1 MLATSLTTQNSAAVN
16 ETYELQS
23 IAGSKAIRS
32 VGGRDPGEPR
42 SLTISHQ
49 RVTRGKTTTGAIL
62 YANRH
67 LIRVDSSEV
76 DASGQARTMSA
87 QLVLEVPEGDA
98 QFGATYVKDMFVHI
112 YYMLSNT
119 SWANLTRILNNEP

>member
-1 MLATSLTTQNSAAVN
+1 MLATSLTTQNSAAVA
-16 ETYELQS
+16 ETYELQA
-23 IAGSKAIRS
+23 ITGSKS
-32 VGGRDPGEPR
+32 VRAVSGRDPGENR

-49 RVTRGKTTTGAIL
+49 RVTRGKTSSDSIL

-67 LIRVDSSEV
+67 LIRVDSTEV
-76 DASGQARTMSA
+76 DTLGQARTMSA

-98 QFGATYVKDMFVHI
+98 QFNATYVKDMFTHI

-119 SWANLTRILNNEP
+119 AWANLNRVLNNEP